1 MTYISNCTQLNTT
14 SLLDLHSQDALKDG
28 PGMLT
33 CTPPSTFSSTLLGML
48 SEMLQNALDGTLP
61 ACLTVHSQVSSQDAL
76 KHISNISKMY
86 FSLWQPP
93 EVSESM
99 WSVNLEWSISGEY
112 QTVRG
117 HSGLPLE

>member
-1 MTYISNCTQLNTT
+1 
-14 SLLDLHSQDALKDG
+14 
-28 PGMLT
+28 
-33 CTPPSTFSSTLLGML
+33 ML

-76 KHISNISKMY
+76 KHTPNISKMY
-86 FSLWQPP
+86 FSFWQPP
-93 EVSESM
+93 EVSERI

-117 HSGLPLE
+117 HSGLPLEYWRALRMGTEVPWE